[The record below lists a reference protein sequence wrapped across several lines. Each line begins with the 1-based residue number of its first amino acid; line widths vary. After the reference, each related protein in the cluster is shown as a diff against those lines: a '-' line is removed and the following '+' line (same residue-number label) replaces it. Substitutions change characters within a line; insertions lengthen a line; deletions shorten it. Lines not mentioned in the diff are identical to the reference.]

1 MTSAAEIE
9 ALRTAAGRCRLD
21 HVAVLRVDGP
31 DAFALLDRVS
41 TRPLFLRET
50 QLCHTLFL
58 REDAG
63 IFADVFVALGEDA
76 FYVLAEGPTEAE
88 LLAYLDSARGA
99 LPVERVSVHALGA
112 SHARIGI
119 DGPYAW
125 EVTAALLGPA
135 VLGMPYLTLMH
146 VDFGLC
152 LRAGKTGEYGYI
164 LLADEDGRVALE
176 ASLQDVG
183 APLGLREVGLAA
195 LDRCAL
201 ENWHFSMR
209 ALHDTPLARPLT
221 ALELQLQ
228 WRVGWDRQFVGAE
241 ALRRRRAE
249 GPALRT
255 ACVTA
260 EAELARGQVVACGD
274 EAVGELLD
282 AGWSF
287 TRAQWV
293 GMALLPRALAHPH
306 LSVLTARTAAG
317 EVALRTQTAPLL
329 DNRSLHVDPHRHS
342 HRTREQDAFP
352 PLVAS

>member
-1 MTSAAEIE
+1 MSLEAEIE
-9 ALRTAAGRCRLD
+9 ALRSAAGHCRLD
-21 HVAVLRVDGP
+21 HVAALRVEGP
-31 DAFALLDRVS
+31 DAFVLLDRVS

-50 QLCHTLFL
+50 QVCHTLFL

-88 LLAYLDSARGA
+88 LLAYLDAARSAGPA
-99 LPVERVSVHALGA
+99 LQVSVRGLGA

-125 EVTAALLGPA
+125 EVVAALLGPA

-152 LRAGKTGEYGYI
+152 LRAGKTGEYGYV
-164 LLADEDGRVALE
+164 LLAAEDGRAAL
-176 ASLQDVG
+176 AARLRDVG
-183 APLGLREVGLAA
+183 TPLGLREVSASA

-201 ENWHFSMR
+201 ESWHFCMR
-209 ALHDTPLARPLT
+209 SLRDGGTGDPLT
-221 ALELQLQ
+221 PLELQLQ
-228 WRVGWDRQFVGAE
+228 WRVGWDRTFVGAE
-241 ALRRRRAE
+241 ALRKRRAQ
-249 GPALRT
+249 GPALRSV
-255 ACVTA
+255 CVTA
-260 EAELARGQVVACGD
+260 GAEIARGQAVACGG

-282 AGWSF
+282 AAWSF

-293 GMALLPRALAHPH
+293 GMALVPRSLAHPH
-306 LSVLTARTAAG
+306 LSVLTARGAGG
-317 EVALRTQTAPLL
+317 EVALRTQAPPLL
-329 DNRSLHVDPHRHS
+329 DNRSLYVDPHRHS

-352 PLVAS
+352 PLVAT